1 MNLSSHAPMLAKLTW
16 IDPTTE
22 MIKTHIL
29 MEGATVTLGR
39 SSENDIAI
47 LDKHVSRQHAVI
59 RYQDG
64 VFVIADLHSIN
75 GTFVNDR
82 QVIDPFPLF
91 FGDQI
96 RLYVPLITYTSATP
110 QEAQTAHEIG
120 NITGGMA
127 SIGQGKLIITT
138 GSQEGLVIPLVLD
151 SIYVGRAVT
160 NATWEISLQD
170 TAVSRPHARLQRVD
184 GCWVITDMGSVNGTL
199 LNNAFLTAN
208 TPYALHDG
216 DVLVIGLTTILYRAG

>member
-1 MNLSSHAPMLAKLTW
+1 MNTSQNPPMLAKLTW
-16 IDPTTE
+16 IDPATE
-22 MIKTHIL
+22 SIKTHIL
-29 MEGATVTLGR
+29 VEGATATLGR

-47 LDKHVSRQHAVI
+47 LDKHVSRRHAVI

-64 VFVIADLHSIN
+64 VFTIADLGSIN

-82 QVIDPFPLF
+82 QVIEPFPLF

-96 RLYVPLITYTSATP
+96 RLYVPLLTYTSATP
-110 QEAQTAHEIG
+110 QEAQIAQEIG

-127 SIGQGKLIITT
+127 SIGRGKLIITT
-138 GSQEGLVIPLVLD
+138 GTQEGLVVPLVLD
-151 SIYVGRAVT
+151 KINIGRAVT
-160 NATWEISLQD
+160 NATWEIALQD

-184 GCWVITDMGSVNGTL
+184 EGWVITDMGSVNGTL
-199 LNNAFLTAN
+199 LNNNFLTPH

-216 DVLVIGLTTILYRAG
+216 DILLIGMTTMLYRAG